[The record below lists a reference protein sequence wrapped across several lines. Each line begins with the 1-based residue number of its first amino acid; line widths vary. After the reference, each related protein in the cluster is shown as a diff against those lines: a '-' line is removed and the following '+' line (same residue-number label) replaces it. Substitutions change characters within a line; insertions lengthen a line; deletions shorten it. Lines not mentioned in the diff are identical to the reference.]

1 MMDYVLFGA
10 IAGDV
15 CGSSYEAKF
24 RRTKLY
30 EAVRLV
36 RTGNNFTDD
45 TVCTIGV
52 ANAILKYKNPTP
64 EQFGECIQEMCKKHP
79 NRGYGRMFRK
89 WIDNPVPYGSYGN
102 GSAMRVSPCGYA
114 AKSVEECLELAKN
127 SALCSHNDPE
137 GVKGAQAIALAIY
150 RAKHDS
156 ITKNQIWYVL
166 DNYYP
171 EYTEKT
177 LDEIRPGYHFDST
190 CQGSVPIALL
200 AFLESEDYE
209 DCLKLAISMGGDS
222 DTIAAM
228 AGSIAYAYY
237 EKMPQTI
244 FDQVWDVLPEEMID
258 IIETFDDVCE

>member
-1 MMDYVLFGA
+1 MKLKITFKVQSLSDIITNSSSEVFLRIDSKDEKTHNEIYKVMQELFPGNDYEM
-10 IAGDV
+10 
-15 CGSSYEAKF
+15 SP
-24 RRTKLY
+24 
-30 EAVRLV
+30 
-36 RTGNNFTDD
+36 
-45 TVCTIGV
+45 GV
-52 ANAILKYKNPTP
+52 WEYT
-64 EQFGECIQEMCKKHP
+64 EDGEYSISLE
-79 NRGYGRMFRK
+79 
-89 WIDNPVPYGSYGN
+89 VPYGSYGN
-102 GSAMRVSPCGYA
+102 GSAMRVSPVGFYA
-114 AKSVEECLELAKN
+114 HNAKECLELAKN

-237 EKMPQTI
+237 EKMPQII